1 MRTPLRLILPLL
13 FAALSLLSCASGGV
27 DMEEPERVL
36 GREDDIRVDAQF
48 MAASYVQGGNVSIL
62 YEIENLRTTSI
73 AFASLDPELS
83 YENET
88 GTFTATVGS
97 EVPGNELVPRLV
109 EIKPGERAKF
119 TGGARLLIPVS
130 RELPAALPREIRLRL
145 VYLGDIE
152 PFRELIGI
160 PEVAVRDRALA
171 DRLFP
176 LWIQHSSTV
185 TTNSAPIRWGAR
197 SPAGDAEQRS
207 RRF

>member
-1 MRTPLRLILPLL
+1 MRTTARTVPLVLL
-13 FAALSLLSCASGGV
+13 CTLLLVSCASSGV
-27 DMEEPERVL
+27 DMQEPDRVL
-36 GREDDIRVDAQF
+36 GREDDVRVDAQF
-48 MAASYVQGGNVSIL
+48 FATAYSQGGSVSIV

-73 AFASLDPELS
+73 AFAALNPELS

-119 TGGARLLIPVS
+119 NGGARLIVPVS
-130 RELPAALPREIRLRL
+130 RGGPGGAPREIRLKL

-160 PEVAVRDRALA
+160 PETAVRDRELA

-176 LWIQHSSTV
+176 VWIQHSMTV
-185 TTNSAPIRWGAR
+185 TTNSAPIRWGAAKSSGGADEIR
-197 SPAGDAEQRS
+197 K
-207 RRF
+207 F

>member
-1 MRTPLRLILPLL
+1 MRTTARPIPFVLL
-13 FAALSLLSCASGGV
+13 FSLLFVSCASAGV
-27 DMEEPERVL
+27 DMQEPDRVL
-36 GREDDIRVDAQF
+36 GREDDVRVDAQF
-48 MAASYVQGGNVSIL
+48 IATAYSQGGNVSIL

-73 AFASLDPELS
+73 AFANLGPELS

-109 EIKPGERAKF
+109 EIKPGERVKF
-119 TGGARLLIPVS
+119 TSGARIIVPVG
-130 RELPAALPREIRLRL
+130 RDLPVAAPREIRLKL

-160 PEVAVRDRALA
+160 PEVAVRDSELA

-176 LWIQHSSTV
+176 LWIQHTSTV
-185 TTNSAPIRWGAR
+185 TTNAAPIRWGAAK
-197 SPAGDAEQRS
+197 SSSGADET